1 MDPTHEAGSSRVHKG
16 LILLFSA
23 VAGFLVFF
31 GWAFAT
37 GITRLLRLGIT
48 TVAVI
53 RGSQVAVILGSLAAA
68 LALRKNT
75 RLRPYWR
82 LAFAYFVASCA
93 IVLSDYTGDWTL
105 ILSGQALQT
114 AEGFTALK
122 LGEDAAII
130 GTIIVLALFT
140 RDDLEELFLS
150 KGHLGLRL
158 VIGLSSF
165 LVFTALGLSSTVAQ
179 GIRPDKVREL
189 LPAFLLI
196 VLADGFMEELLFRG
210 LFLRRLGRF
219 VGENWANIV
228 TATVF
233 MLVHLGVQLTA
244 SLPAFLVMVFLLG
257 LLWGWI
263 ITNRPTRA
271 GRGGWETEER
281 SAMAALFYH
290 TRIWSKSICR
300 PSVSPSQSFRT
311 DEFYSHN
318 EAISLFGPYQ
328 EAQ

>member
-1 MDPTHEAGSSRVHKG
+1 MEPTHEAGRPTVRRG

-31 GWAFAT
+31 GAAFAMR
-37 GITRLLRLGIT
+37 ITSGLRLGISR
-48 TVAVI
+48 VAVG
-53 RGSQVAVILGSLAAA
+53 RGSHVAVILGSLTAA

-93 IVLSDYTGDWTL
+93 IMLSDYTGDWAL
-105 ILSGQALQT
+105 ILSGQALNT
-114 AEGFTALK
+114 AKGFAALK

-130 GTIIVLALFT
+130 GKIIVLTLLT
-140 RDDLEELFLS
+140 RDDPKELFLS
-150 KGHLGLRL
+150 KGRLRLGLI
-158 VIGLSSF
+158 IGITSF
-165 LVFTALGLSSTVAQ
+165 LVFTVLGLSSTLAK

-219 VGENWANIV
+219 VGANWANVV

-233 MLVHLGVQLTA
+233 TFMHLGVSFTA
-244 SLPAFLVMVFLLG
+244 SLPTFLMIVFLLG

-263 ITNRPTRA
+263 MQRTGSVLAP
-271 GRGGWETEER
+271 
-281 SAMAALFYH
+281 ALFH
-290 TRIWSKSICR
+290 AGVDMLIIADA
-300 PSVSPSQSFRT
+300 F
-311 DEFYSHN
+311 
-318 EAISLFGPYQ
+318 EAFGIRS
-328 EAQ
+328 